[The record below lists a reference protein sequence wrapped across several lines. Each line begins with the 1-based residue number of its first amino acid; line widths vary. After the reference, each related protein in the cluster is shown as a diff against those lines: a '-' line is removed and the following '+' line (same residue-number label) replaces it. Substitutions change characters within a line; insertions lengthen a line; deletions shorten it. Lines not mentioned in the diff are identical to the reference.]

1 MPPMQLVRWDEEREW
16 PEPWADGAASHGE
29 PLRWQAFLMP

>member
-1 MPPMQLVRWDEEREW
+1 MQLVRWDEEREW
-16 PEPWADGAASHGE
+16 PEPWADGAASSDGE